1 MSHSKNLTRLI
12 LIITLLASI
21 SLWGQNRFVLTTSPS
36 KVGDVCGRHGLTPI
50 SILAG
55 SSGSAV
61 LLVSESSSD
70 STIAND
76 PAVQSFEADRKLNV
90 PELSGATI
98 ANLTQSTSTVLE
110 TIPGA
115 TAVSYFGS
123 IVPSNYLQQA
133 AASAV
138 RLSDAQQA
146 TSLSG
151 EGIVVAVI
159 DTGIDTNHPALKSV
173 LVSGFNFISN
183 SSDASELSDL
193 DPSTV
198 ASLTQSTSTVLEGDN
213 VVVMNPWTAAILTQS
228 TSTVLEGN
236 VPQAFGHGTMTA
248 GLVHLV
254 APAAK
259 IMPLKAF
266 AADGSSDLFNI
277 LQAIYYAADHGANVI
292 SMSFEINQS
301 SPGLQNAIQYALSKN
316 VSVVAA
322 SGNDAEQIMV
332 YPAGYNSVVGVGSTG
347 ANDAKSTFT
356 NFGTNSTFV
365 AAPGEAVITSYPG
378 GNYAAGWG
386 TSFSTP
392 LVAGEA
398 ALILQAKPGYHPGD
412 VANAISRAVQV
423 PQMGHGRIDVCQ
435 ALYSTGVVPKCE

>member
-1 MSHSKNLTRLI
+1 MSYSKHLSRLFQI
-12 LIITLLASI
+12 FLLLGSV

-36 KVGDVCGRHGLTPI
+36 KVNDVCGRHGLTPI
-50 SILAG
+50 STLAG

-61 LLVSESSSD
+61 LLVSGSSD
-70 STIAND
+70 SSIATD
-76 PAVQSFEADRKLNV
+76 AAVQSFEPDRELSV

-110 TIPGA
+110 TIPGR
-115 TAVSYFGS
+115 TAVRYFGVT
-123 IVPSNYLQQA
+123 VPSNYLQQTA
-133 AASAV
+133 VSAV

-146 TSLSG
+146 TSMTG
-151 EGIVVAVI
+151 QGVVVAII
-159 DTGIDTNHPALKSV
+159 DTGVDTNHPALKSV
-173 LVSGFNFISN
+173 LLPGFNFVNN

-193 DPSTV
+193 DPATA
-198 ASLTQSTSTVLEGDN
+198 ASLSQSTSTVLEGDS
-213 VVVMNPWTAAILTQS
+213 VVVMNPWTAAMLSQS

-236 VPQAFGHGTMTA
+236 VPYAFGHGTMTA
-248 GLVHLV
+248 GLVHLI
-254 APAAK
+254 APEAK

-292 SMSFEINQS
+292 SMSFEISQS
-301 SPGLQNAIQYALSKN
+301 SPGLQNAIQYALAKN
-316 VSVVAA
+316 VTVVAA
-322 SGNDAEQIMV
+322 SGNDGEQIMV

-347 ANDAKSTFT
+347 ANDSKSTFT

-365 AAPGEAVITSYPG
+365 GAPGEAVITSYPG

-412 VANAISRAVQV
+412 VANAISRAIQV
-423 PQMGHGRIDVCQ
+423 PQMGHGRIDLCQ
-435 ALYSTGVVPKCE
+435 ALYSTGAVAKCE

>member
-1 MSHSKNLTRLI
+1 MSYSKYLSRFI
-12 LIITLLASI
+12 LISLLAGSV
-21 SLWGQNRFVLTTSPS
+21 SLWGQSRFVLTTSPS
-36 KVGDVCGRHGLTPI
+36 KVNDVCGRHGLTPI
-50 SILAG
+50 SSLVA

-61 LLVSESSSD
+61 LLVSGSADSSITND
-70 STIAND
+70 S
-76 PAVQSFEADRKLNV
+76 AVQSFEADRKLSV

-115 TAVSYFGS
+115 TAVSYFGAT
-123 IVPSNYLQQA
+123 VPSNYLNQA
-133 AASAV
+133 AVSAV

-146 TSLSG
+146 TNLTG
-151 EGIVVAVI
+151 QGILVAII
-159 DTGIDTNHPALKSV
+159 DTGVDPNHPALKSV
-173 LVSGFNFISN
+173 LVPGFNFVSN
-183 SSDASELSDL
+183 SPDASELSDL
-193 DPSTV
+193 DPETI
-198 ASLTQSTSTVLEGDN
+198 ASLSQSTSTVLEGDN

-236 VPQAFGHGTMTA
+236 TPHAFGHGTMTA
-248 GLVHLV
+248 GLVHLI

-292 SMSFEINQS
+292 SMSFEISQS
-301 SPGLQNAIQYALSKN
+301 SPGLQSAIQYALSKN
-316 VSVVAA
+316 ITVVAA
-322 SGNDAEQIMV
+322 SGNDGEQIMV

-398 ALILQAKPGYHPGD
+398 ALILQAKPGYRPGD
-412 VANAISRAVQV
+412 VANAISRAVQI
-423 PQMGHGRIDVCQ
+423 PQMGHGRIDLCQ
-435 ALYSTGVVPKCE
+435 ALYSTGAVAKCE

>member
-1 MSHSKNLTRLI
+1 MGSV
-12 LIITLLASI
+12 

-36 KVGDVCGRHGLTPI
+36 NVNDVCGRHGLTPI
-50 SILAG
+50 SSL
-55 SSGSAV
+55 SSSSDSAV
-61 LLVSESSSD
+61 LLVSGSSD
-70 STIAND
+70 DSSIAND
-76 PAVQSFEADRKLNV
+76 SAVQSFEADRTLTV

-115 TAVSYFGS
+115 TAVSYFGAT
-123 IVPSNYLQQA
+123 VPSNYLRQA
-133 AASAV
+133 AASTV

-146 TSLSG
+146 TSLTG
-151 EGIVVAVI
+151 GGIIVAVI
-159 DTGIDTNHPALKSV
+159 DTGVDTNHPALKSV
-173 LVSGFNFISN
+173 LVPGFNFVSN
-183 SSDASELSDL
+183 SADASELSDL
-193 DPSTV
+193 DPAIA
-198 ASLTQSTSTVLEGDN
+198 ASLSQSTSTVLEGDN
-213 VVVMNPWTAAILTQS
+213 VVVMNSWTAAILTQS

-236 VPQAFGHGTMTA
+236 LPQAFGHGTMTA
-248 GLVHLV
+248 GLVHLI
-254 APAAK
+254 APGAK
-259 IMPLKAF
+259 IMPLKSF

-292 SMSFEINQS
+292 SMSFEISQS

-316 VSVVAA
+316 VTVVAA
-322 SGNDAEQIMV
+322 SGNNGEQIMV
-332 YPAGYNSVVGVGSTG
+332 YPAGYNSVVGVGSTS
-347 ANDAKSTFT
+347 ANGAKSTFT

-392 LVAGEA
+392 IVAGEA

-423 PQMGHGRIDVCQ
+423 PQMGHGRIDLCQ
-435 ALYSTGVVPKCE
+435 ALYSTGAVAKCE

>member
-12 LIITLLASI
+12 LIITLLASV

-76 PAVQSFEADRKLNV
+76 PAVQSVEADRKLSV

-115 TAVSYFGS
+115 IAISYFGS

-133 AASAV
+133 AVSAV
-138 RLSDAQQA
+138 RLFDAQQA

-151 EGIVVAVI
+151 QGIVVAVI
-159 DTGIDTNHPALKSV
+159 DTGVDTNHPALKSV
-173 LVSGFNFISN
+173 LVPGFNFITN

-198 ASLTQSTSTVLEGDN
+198 AGLTQSTSTVLEGDN

-292 SMSFEINQS
+292 SMSFEISQS

-316 VSVVAA
+316 VTVVAA

-435 ALYSTGVVPKCE
+435 ALYSTGTVAKCE

>member
-1 MSHSKNLTRLI
+1 MSYSKHSSRLI
-12 LIITLLASI
+12 LIFLLLGSV
-21 SLWGQNRFVLTTSPS
+21 SLWGEDRFVLTTSPS
-36 KVGDVCGRHGLTPI
+36 KVNDVCGRHGLTPI
-50 SILAG
+50 SSLAG
-55 SSGSAV
+55 SSGSEV
-61 LLVSESSSD
+61 LLVSGTSD
-70 STIAND
+70 SSIATD
-76 PAVQSFEADRKLNV
+76 SAVQSFEADRKLSV

-115 TAVSYFGS
+115 TAVSYFGAT
-123 IVPSNYLQQA
+123 VPSNYLQQVA
-133 AASAV
+133 VSAV

-146 TSLSG
+146 TKLSG
-151 EGIVVAVI
+151 QGIVVAII
-159 DTGIDTNHPALKSV
+159 DTGVDINHPALKSV
-173 LVSGFNFISN
+173 LVPGFNFVGN
-183 SSDASELSDL
+183 SPDASEFSDL
-193 DPSTV
+193 APETV
-198 ASLTQSTSTVLEGDN
+198 ASLSQSTSTVLEGDN

-236 VPQAFGHGTMTA
+236 TPKAFGHGTMTA
-248 GLVHLV
+248 GLVHLI
-254 APAAK
+254 APGAK

-292 SMSFEINQS
+292 SMSFEISQS
-301 SPGLQNAIQYALSKN
+301 SPGLQSAIQYALSKN
-316 VSVVAA
+316 VTVVAA
-322 SGNDAEQIMV
+322 SGNDGEQIMV

-347 ANDAKSTFT
+347 ADDAKSTFT

-392 LVAGEA
+392 IVAGEA
-398 ALILQAKPGYHPGD
+398 ALILQAKPGYRPGD

-423 PQMGHGRIDVCQ
+423 PQMGHGRIDLCQ
-435 ALYSTGVVPKCE
+435 ALYSTGAVAKCE

>member
-50 SILAG
+50 SKLAG

-61 LLVSESSSD
+61 LLVSESASD
-70 STIAND
+70 STIASD

-98 ANLTQSTSTVLE
+98 TNLTQSTSTVLE

-115 TAVSYFGS
+115 TSVSYFGS

-173 LVSGFNFISN
+173 LVPGFNFISN